1 MKSKSS
7 GEKKPSVSSTGKMK
21 EYIEESSGTD
31 STHCYLR
38 EIRQQGLMTA
48 EEEVAL
54 GRQVQAGDMDARNMM
69 IVSNLRLVVNLA
81 KRYLRHDLPLL
92 DLVEEG
98 NLGLMHAVEKFDP
111 EKGFRFSTYATWWIR
126 QSIERAIMDQA
137 RTIRIPVHVM
147 KKLSA
152 ILRTA
157 RELETILQ
165 RTPTPEEIAES
176 IKWPVSEIHEY
187 LKKDVLVMPLD
198 TPISHDDRASSMA
211 DIIPDPSG
219 STEEALTAR
228 DLSSHVHQ
236 WVDHMPEKHRQVIF
250 WRFGLDG
257 TDQNSLKE
265 VGDRMGVSR
274 ERVRQI
280 QSEALEILRDHIKA
294 EGLTAEMLFE

>member
-1 MKSKSS
+1 
-7 GEKKPSVSSTGKMK
+7 MK
-21 EYIEESSGTD
+21 ENIEESSNTD
-31 STHCYLR
+31 SIHCYLR

-48 EEEVAL
+48 AEEVAL

-81 KRYLRHDLPLL
+81 KRYVRHDFPLL
-92 DLVEEG
+92 DLIEEG
-98 NLGLMHAVEKFDP
+98 NLGLMRAVEKFDP

-126 QSIERAIMDQA
+126 QSIERAIMAQA

-152 ILRTA
+152 ILRTT

-187 LKKDVLVMPLD
+187 LKKDVLVTSLD
-198 TPISHDDRASSMA
+198 TPHSHDDRASSLA
-211 DIIPDPSG
+211 DIIPDPS
-219 STEEALTAR
+219 SWTEEALTTR

-236 WVDHMPEKHRQVIF
+236 WVGHMPEKHRQVIF

-257 TDQNSLKE
+257 TDENSLKE

-280 QSEALEILRDHIKA
+280 QSEALEILRNRIKA
-294 EGLTAEMLFE
+294 EGLTADMLFD

>member
-1 MKSKSS
+1 
-7 GEKKPSVSSTGKMK
+7 MK
-21 EYIEESSGTD
+21 ENIEESSDTD
-31 STHCYLR
+31 SIHCYLR
-38 EIRQQGLMTA
+38 EIRRQDLMTA
-48 EEEVAL
+48 AEEIAL
-54 GRQVQAGDMDARNMM
+54 GRQVQTGDMDARNMM

-81 KRYLRHDLPLL
+81 KRYVRHDFPLL
-92 DLVEEG
+92 DLIEEG
-98 NLGLMHAVEKFDP
+98 NLGLIRAVEKFDP

-152 ILRTA
+152 ILRST

-187 LKKDVLVMPLD
+187 LKKDVLMTSLD
-198 TPISHDDRASSMA
+198 TPHSHEDRASSLA
-211 DIIPDPSG
+211 DIIPDPSSG
-219 STEEALTAR
+219 TEEALTTR

-236 WVDHMPEKHRQVIF
+236 WVGHMPEKHRQVIF

-257 TDQNSLKE
+257 TDENSLKE

-280 QSEALEILRDHIKA
+280 QSEALEILRDRIKA
-294 EGLTAEMLFE
+294 EGLTADMLFD

>member
-1 MKSKSS
+1 
-7 GEKKPSVSSTGKMK
+7 MK
-21 EYIEESSGTD
+21 ENIEESSGTD

-81 KRYLRHDLPLL
+81 KRYVRHDFPLL
-92 DLVEEG
+92 DLIEEG
-98 NLGLMHAVEKFDP
+98 NLGLMRAVEKFDP

-152 ILRTA
+152 ILRST

-187 LKKDVLVMPLD
+187 LKKDVLVTSLD
-198 TPISHDDRASSMA
+198 TPHSHEDRASSLA
-211 DIIPDPSG
+211 DIIPDPS
-219 STEEALTAR
+219 SWTEEALTTR

-236 WVDHMPEKHRQVIF
+236 WVGHMPEKHRQVIF

-257 TDQNSLKE
+257 TDENSLKE

-280 QSEALEILRDHIKA
+280 QSEALEILRDRIKA
-294 EGLTAEMLFE
+294 EGLTADMLFD

>member
-1 MKSKSS
+1 
-7 GEKKPSVSSTGKMK
+7 MK
-21 EYIEESSGTD
+21 ENIEESSNTD
-31 STHCYLR
+31 SIHCYLR

-48 EEEVAL
+48 AEEVAL

-81 KRYLRHDLPLL
+81 KRYVRHDFPLL
-92 DLVEEG
+92 DLIEEG
-98 NLGLMHAVEKFDP
+98 NLGLMRAVEKFDP

-152 ILRTA
+152 ILRTT

-165 RTPTPEEIAES
+165 RSPTPEEIAES

-187 LKKDVLVMPLD
+187 LKKDVLVTSLD
-198 TPISHDDRASSMA
+198 TPISHDDRASSLA
-211 DIIPDPSG
+211 DIIPDPSS
-219 STEEALTAR
+219 STEVALTAR

-236 WVDHMPEKHRQVIF
+236 WVGHMPEKHRQVIF

-257 TDQNSLKE
+257 TDENSLQE
-265 VGDRMGVSR
+265 VGDRMSVSR

-280 QSEALEILRDHIKA
+280 QAEALEILRDRIKA
-294 EGLTAEMLFE
+294 EGLTADMLFD

>member
-1 MKSKSS
+1 
-7 GEKKPSVSSTGKMK
+7 MK
-21 EYIEESSGTD
+21 ENIEESSDTD
-31 STHCYLR
+31 SIHCYLR
-38 EIRQQGLMTA
+38 EIRRQDLMTA
-48 EEEVAL
+48 AEEIAL

-81 KRYLRHDLPLL
+81 KRYVRHDFPLL
-92 DLVEEG
+92 DLIEEG
-98 NLGLMHAVEKFDP
+98 NLGLMRAVEKFDP

-152 ILRTA
+152 ILRST

-187 LKKDVLVMPLD
+187 LKKDVLMTSLD
-198 TPISHDDRASSMA
+198 TPHSHEDRASSLA
-211 DIIPDPSG
+211 DIIPDPS
-219 STEEALTAR
+219 SWTEEALTTR

-236 WVDHMPEKHRQVIF
+236 WVGHMPEKHRQVIF

-257 TDQNSLKE
+257 TDENSLKE

-280 QSEALEILRDHIKA
+280 QSEALEILRDRIKA
-294 EGLTAEMLFE
+294 EGLTADMLFD

>member
-1 MKSKSS
+1 
-7 GEKKPSVSSTGKMK
+7 MK
-21 EYIEESSGTD
+21 ENIEESSDTD
-31 STHCYLR
+31 SIHCYLR
-38 EIRQQGLMTA
+38 EIRRQALMTA
-48 EEEVAL
+48 AEEIAL
-54 GRQVQAGDMDARNMM
+54 GRQVQVGDMDARNTM

-81 KRYLRHDLPLL
+81 KRYVRHDFPLL
-92 DLVEEG
+92 DLIEEG
-98 NLGLMHAVEKFDP
+98 NLGLMRAVEKFDP

-152 ILRTA
+152 ILRTT

-176 IKWPVSEIHEY
+176 IKWPASEIHEY
-187 LKKDVLVMPLD
+187 LKKDVLVTSLD
-198 TPISHDDRASSMA
+198 TPHSHEDRASSLA
-211 DIIPDPSG
+211 DIIPDPS
-219 STEEALTAR
+219 SWTEEALTTR

-236 WVDHMPEKHRQVIF
+236 WVGHMPEKHRQVIF

-257 TDQNSLKE
+257 TDENSLKE

-280 QSEALEILRDHIKA
+280 QSEALEILRDRIKS
-294 EGLTAEMLFE
+294 EGLTADMLFD